1 MRRRAYHKLL
11 RPSPKVEKYL
21 GGLEAAIMEHLWD
34 AGSGSVGEVVEAM
47 RARRDIA
54 YTTVMTV
61 MGRLVDKGLLR
72 REPDRRPY
80 RYRPALSRDEFLSDV
95 SRKVIDDLVEDF
107 GDVAMAQFLE
117 VLEQI
122 SPERLQTL
130 RRLARDRQTGH
141 DG

>member
-34 AGSGSVGEVVEAM
+34 AGSGSVREVVEAM

-72 REPDRRPY
+72 RTPDARPY
-80 RYRPALSRDEFLSDV
+80 RYWPSLNRDEFLSGV
-95 SRKVIDDLVEDF
+95 SRRVIDDLVEDF

-117 VLEQI
+117 VLEEI
-122 SPERLQTL
+122 GPERLQTL
-130 RRLARDRQTGH
+130 RRLARDTQTGT
-141 DG
+141 